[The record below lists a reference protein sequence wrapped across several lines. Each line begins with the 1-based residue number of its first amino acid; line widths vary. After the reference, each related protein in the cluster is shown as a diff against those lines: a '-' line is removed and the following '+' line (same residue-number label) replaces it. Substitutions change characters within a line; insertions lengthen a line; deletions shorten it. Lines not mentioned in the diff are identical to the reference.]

1 MAKFIKIKD
10 NKMINVDCI
19 VLMVESECYDS
30 GEPYTKIFL
39 TNVPFPVNT
48 DMSLDELHKLIEDAS
63 KN

>member
-10 NKMINVDCI
+10 NEMINIDRI
-19 VLMVESECYDS
+19 VLMVESERYDS

-48 DMSLDELHKLIEDAS
+48 DIPLDELHKLIEDTS

>member
-10 NKMINVDCI
+10 DEMINIDCI
-19 VLMVESECYDS
+19 VLMVESDRYDS

-39 TNVPFPVNT
+39 TNVPFPINT

>member
-1 MAKFIKIKD
+1 MAKFIKVTD
-10 NKMINVDCI
+10 DEMINIDRI
-19 VLMVESECYDS
+19 VLMVESESYS
-30 GEPYTKIFL
+30 TGEPHTKIFL

>member
-10 NKMINVDCI
+10 DEMINVDRI
-19 VLMVESECYDS
+19 VLMVESERYDS

-39 TNVPFPVNT
+39 TNVPFPVEINLT
-48 DMSLDELHKLIEDAS
+48 LDEVYKLIEDAS